1 MKNSF
6 YYSHNRLHCE
16 NIDLLSFASEH
27 NTPFYLYSKQEI
39 VRNCQQV
46 LKAGEHVDFLSCFAL
61 KANYNPALLRIIRD
75 LGFGADVVSGGELT
89 FALKLGFSPDK
100 IVFAGVGKTESEIE
114 FAIRENI
121 HSINVESEQ
130 EYDTVAEI
138 ANKLETPVRI
148 AVRVT
153 PDIDAQTHSYISTG
167 KHINKFGV
175 APHKALTIYNKA
187 LSDPYVVPAGVHIHI
202 GSQIVTPEPFKEA
215 VRFLRSFTEQL
226 TNLGVTL
233 QFLDLGGGIGI
244 NYSNDFRSQQQST
257 YINDILP
264 FYLDGLKDLNLRM
277 VAELG
282 RSIIGSAGI
291 LVTKALYQKDTGVK
305 QFLIVDAAMNN
316 LIRPSLYQA
325 HHEIVPLLLDERP
338 HKVVDVVGPVCE
350 TGDFLA
356 KDRELPDI
364 QPGEYL
370 AVTGAGAYGQAL
382 SSNYN
387 LRPRITEYLV
397 DGGEVRTI
405 YKGQTIE
412 DIFQEFEN

>member
-1 MKNSF
+1 MSKTFHYRN
-6 YYSHNRLHCE
+6 HILHCE
-16 NIDLLSFASEH
+16 EIDLVQFAQTH
-27 NTPFYLYSKQEI
+27 QTPFYLYSKREL
-39 VRNCQQV
+39 VNNCRQV
-46 LKAGEHVDFLSCFAL
+46 LAAGQGLDFLPCFAL
-61 KANYNPALLRIIRD
+61 KANFNPALLKIIRN
-75 LGFGADVVSGGELT
+75 LGFGADVVSGGELQ
-89 FALKLGFSPDK
+89 FALKLGFAPQK
-100 IVFAGVGKTESEIE
+100 IVFAGVGKTEEEIE
-114 FAIRENI
+114 FAIRHNI
-121 HSINVESEQ
+121 HSLNVESEQ
-130 EYDTVAEI
+130 EYLTVARI
-138 ANKLETPVRI
+138 AKRLQQTVRI

-175 APHKALTIYNKA
+175 SARKA
-187 LSDPYVVPAGVHIHI
+187 LSLYKMSLDDPWIDPQGVHVHI
-202 GSQIVTPEPFKEA
+202 GSQITTPEPFQEA
-215 VRFLRSFTEQL
+215 IAFLRSFVEEL
-226 TNLGVTL
+226 KGLGVDL
-233 QFLDLGGGIGI
+233 RFLDLGGGIGI
-244 NYSNDFRSQQQST
+244 NYSADFLTDQPST

-264 FYLDGLKDLNLRM
+264 VYLDGLKDLNLKL

-291 LVTKALYQKDTGVK
+291 LISKALYQKDTGVK

-325 HHEIVPLLLDERP
+325 YHEIVPLIRDQRGK
-338 HKVVDVVGPVCE
+338 KVMDVVGPVCE

-356 KDRELPDI
+356 QNRELPDI

-387 LRPRITEYLV
+387 LRPRVAEYLV
-397 DGGEVRTI
+397 DGDRVTTI

-412 DIFQEFEN
+412 EIALEFGI